1 MHALAW
7 LLVARVALRLLSY
20 NTVRRLVQHVP
31 STRRR
36 RGLMTPVECE
46 AALRRAATVVPG
58 ATCLARAV
66 AAAYLLRRSRHASV
80 LTIGVGFAQPA
91 PSRRDFQAHAWL
103 ESEGTVV
110 VGAQERAGYEPLLRD
125 AIAADSGK

>member
-7 LLVARVALRLLSY
+7 LFVARVALGLLSY
-20 NTVRRLVQHVP
+20 NTVRRLVQRVP

-46 AALRRAATVVPG
+46 AAVRRAAAVMPG

-66 AAAYLLRRSRHASV
+66 AAACLLRRSRHASV
-80 LTIGVGFAQPA
+80 LTIGVGFAEPA
-91 PSRRDFQAHAWL
+91 PFRRDFQAHAWL

-110 VGAQERAGYEPLLRD
+110 VGVQEHDTYEPLLRD
-125 AIAADSGK
+125 AIAADSGD